1 MKYTD
6 VLMTAYD
13 DMAFREAYRT
23 YIAEMGCRVTN
34 WDGLFAAMGETGR
47 DYAWTQRDEDGRV
60 VGFASGMSADERDYT
75 WTRRDEDGRVM
86 GFIQFTP
93 MELTSWFFWAKVGFI
108 REFWMAPEMRRQGHG
123 TELLQM
129 AEKELKAQ
137 GCAYAILTTD
147 TAPDFY
153 RKSGYTLQSGIT
165 ARNASPVYAKAL

>member
-6 VLMTAYD
+6 MLMTSYD
-13 DMAFREAYRT
+13 DTAFQTAFRAYF
-23 YIAEMGCRVTN
+23 AELGCRVTN

-47 DYAWTQRDEDGRV
+47 DYAWTRRDEDGRV
-60 VGFASGMSADERDYT
+60 VGFASGMSVDERDYT

-153 RKSGYTLQSGIT
+153 RKNGYTLQSGIT
-165 ARNASPVYAKAL
+165 ARNASPVYAKVL